1 MNKMKLRLTLNDK
14 VTLHDSLASVQEELE
29 SDGESA
35 DNFDLKF
42 YEGSLIVINDDQIEV
57 GTIETITEA

>member
-1 MNKMKLRLTLNDK
+1 MKLRLTLNNK
-14 VTLHDSLASVQEELE
+14 ITLHDSLASVQEELE

-42 YEGSLIVINDDQIEV
+42 YEGDLLITNDDQVEV